1 MIPGKTGEQAMF
13 KWLALKT
20 NRCLDKRAWQEW
32 EDAFLRSSVTYA
44 DNLPRENNARH
55 WLKISKDLYHLQ
67 ENTDKIYRT
76 AKQCR

>member
-32 EDAFLRSSVTYA
+32 EDAFLRSSVT
-44 DNLPRENNARH
+44 ENNARH